1 MVHTTKNQAVQSKQP
16 QRMQQLIP
24 PESSSDT
31 PPHRYR
37 SPIVYAI
44 VYAIVY
50 DIVDTQYYAPSPH
63 LSIAKQ

>member
-44 VYAIVY
+44 VY